1 MTIDEYFFPNTW
13 RCPVCGE
20 ANAAHNE
27 ECVECGYGW
36 EEIED

>member
-20 ANAAHNE
+20 VNAAHSE
-27 ECVECGYGW
+27 ECIECGYGW